1 MPCGLTPSPNQK
13 CFALLLPLLELVPP
27 TSALWEMSNQ
37 FTQCTCLYQAST
49 HFPRVMTAWWAAV
62 ICVCVNSPM
71 VTVPSRDH
79 TVAQVCPPCPPPAL
93 GSAKNSGRCQEAMEG
108 ERFPHASVAVVSSV
122 SQPFYTSSKSEH
134 SSEFL
139 CPPLQAKA
147 GNDCPSWRDS
157 RTRQEEST
165 HVSLWGFFSFQKS
178 YLKRC
183 HESGKEV
190 QQYSQ
195 NYFKRKDFIL
205 AQTECVMILLFSVQ
219 WMHNLST
226 VLSKSNF
233 SWFLASKNLEL

>member
-13 CFALLLPLLELVPP
+13 CFALLLPQLELVPP

-122 SQPFYTSSKSEH
+122 SQPFYTSSKSER

-139 CPPLQAKA
+139 RPPLQAKA
-147 GNDCPSWRDS
+147 GNDCPSWRDL
-157 RTRQEEST
+157 RTRQEEPTPTCICLCGVAFLSWKVTWKGVMSLERRRNNT
-165 HVSLWGFFSFQKS
+165 HRTILSGRISF
-178 YLKRC
+178 
-183 HESGKEV
+183 
-190 QQYSQ
+190 
-195 NYFKRKDFIL
+195 
-205 AQTECVMILLFSVQ
+205 
-219 WMHNLST
+219 
-226 VLSKSNF
+226 
-233 SWFLASKNLEL
+233 